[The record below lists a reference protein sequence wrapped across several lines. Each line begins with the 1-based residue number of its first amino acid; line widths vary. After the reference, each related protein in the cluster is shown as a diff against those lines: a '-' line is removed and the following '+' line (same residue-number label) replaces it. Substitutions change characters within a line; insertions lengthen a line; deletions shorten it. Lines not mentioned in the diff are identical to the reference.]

1 MARMGQLGSPEAKGR
16 KRKREEEEGGGCGQQ
31 LLFTVAG
38 ANLTLSADNKV
49 VAKTSGEQGFVNS
62 VVVLGESLAGGVH
75 CWELLLT
82 AGTFVCF
89 GVCQAG
95 VVDVANT
102 NRLYCHPNAWSVHCN
117 HGGLR
122 GNGKGLTDGP
132 GGFAAGDR
140 LGCRLD
146 LGAGTLQFFNN
157 GAPHGPGHTG
167 VVGPVKRFV
176 EICFVGHSVT
186 LCEHAPQFQ

>member
-16 KRKREEEEGGGCGQQ
+16 KRKREEEE
-31 LLFTVAG
+31 LLFTAAG
-38 ANLTLSADNKV
+38 ANVTLSAGNKV
-49 VAKTSGEQGFVNS
+49 VAKRSGNASWVNS

-82 AGTFVCF
+82 AGTHVCF
-89 GVCQAG
+89 GVCKAG
-95 VVDVANT
+95 VDVANT
-102 NRLYCHPNAWSVHCN
+102 SSLYNKSDAWSMYCST
-117 HGGLR
+117 GGLR
-122 GNGKGLTDGP
+122 GNVLEFGP

-146 LGAGTLQFFNN
+146 LGAGTLQFFKN

-176 EICFVGHSVT
+176 EMCRIGDSVT
-186 LCEHAPQFQ
+186 LCEHAPQFQQ